1 MKYIK
6 KWYQLNYMIFAFIL
20 SFLLSKE
27 EIINNPLK
35 INENSNPVISQTETK
50 YYIFTSGKFTII
62 DKETGIIE
70 SNSAF
75 ISYSRPYVSWTI
87 QSNSLYIFSK
97 NNPNN
102 KYYRITSNN
111 YEEIELPSISYPDS
125 DSYLGFIKESKYESD
140 TSSLIKGRKCDI

>member
-50 YYIFTSGKFTII
+50 YYIFTSGKLTII
-62 DKETGIIE
+62 NKETGIIE

-87 QSNSLYIFSK
+87 QSN
-97 NNPNN
+97 
-102 KYYRITSNN
+102 
-111 YEEIELPSISYPDS
+111 
-125 DSYLGFIKESKYESD
+125 
-140 TSSLIKGRKCDI
+140 LIKLSVYFFQKQSK